1 MSTVRS
7 EQLQRYWDNQI
18 NRGHHRRLELYNQGQ
33 TDQEIADVLRM
44 TKTGITSW
52 RKRNGL
58 PANGDGGKTF
68 GGKVHGAVVTMTTK
82 EKHKQRLDLYCQGQT
97 DREIAKAAGVT
108 ASAITCWR
116 IRHGLAVNSGAGVSM
131 EKALTPDQCEIVR
144 QFFGC
149 LLTMQDQYPDQKI
162 DVGVFMREYRAG
174 GHARRSICAVC

>member
-18 NRGHHRRLELYNQGQ
+18 NRGHHRRLELYNQGL
-33 TDQEIADVLRM
+33 TDQKIADVLRM

-68 GGKVHGAVVTMTTK
+68 GGKVP
-82 EKHKQRLDLYCQGQT
+82 
-97 DREIAKAAGVT
+97 
-108 ASAITCWR
+108 
-116 IRHGLAVNSGAGVSM
+116 M
-131 EKALTPDQCEIVR
+131 EKALAPDQCEIVR

-149 LLTMQDQYPDQKI
+149 LLAMQDEYPNRKI

-174 GHARRSICAVC
+174 GHARRSSCAVC